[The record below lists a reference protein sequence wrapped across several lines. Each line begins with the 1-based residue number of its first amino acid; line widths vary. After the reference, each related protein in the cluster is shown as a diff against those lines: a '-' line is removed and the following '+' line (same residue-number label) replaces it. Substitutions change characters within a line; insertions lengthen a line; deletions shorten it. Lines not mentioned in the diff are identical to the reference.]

1 MCAEFVVILEKSS
14 IYIPCSSKFP
24 MIGQVQTFIAASIHN
39 YYYNSV
45 VFLGIRS
52 HRRQQLAV
60 CVCEMKS
67 QPGEMLPIIS
77 WSTYWGE
84 RVPL

>member
-1 MCAEFVVILEKSS
+1 
-14 IYIPCSSKFP
+14 

-67 QPGEMLPIIS
+67 QPGENVEGNAAHHQLVNVFGRACAIIVVYIES
-77 WSTYWGE
+77 G
-84 RVPL
+84 

>member
-1 MCAEFVVILEKSS
+1 
-14 IYIPCSSKFP
+14 

-60 CVCEMKS
+60 CVCVCEMKS
-67 QPGEMLPIIS
+67 QPGENAEGNAAHHQLVNVLGRACAIIVVYIES
-77 WSTYWGE
+77 G
-84 RVPL
+84 